1 MMELMDAAKKSI
13 RKSLFKYNVVSK
25 DRIAKCNTTQLENKN
40 YITTM
45 NTYLNQVNIFL
56 DTCKCKDHLLDERN
70 EGDCQDYFRV
80 GRKDVFVFEN
90 RNSGKRWCYVSQ
102 PSDCIDLVDS
112 TIYDRHQWSHQ
123 ACDQTPGI
131 FYWSFYVNHAINAT
145 DDINQF

>member
-1 MMELMDAAKKSI
+1 MH
-13 RKSLFKYNVVSK
+13 
-25 DRIAKCNTTQLENKN
+25 
-40 YITTM
+40 
-45 NTYLNQVNIFL
+45 TYLNLVRIFV

-112 TIYDRHQWSHQ
+112 TIYDRHQWSYQ
-123 ACDQTPGI
+123 ACDKTPGT
-131 FYWSFYVNHAINAT
+131 FNWSFYVNHAISFNASGINAT
-145 DDINQF
+145 DDFNQF